1 MVACQADQYPGY
13 MNTII
18 ILTLSFFVIA
28 LVYSSVGFGGG
39 SSYLA
44 LMAVMGV
51 APDVMRP
58 SALLCNI
65 FVVVGGT
72 YIFSK
77 EGHLDFRK
85 SWPFIVA
92 SVPFAFLGG
101 YWKISEHYF
110 FLLLGVTLVL
120 ASVALW
126 IRPSSRATTSTD
138 GSKNL
143 SANVPLAVGVSAGV
157 GFLSGLVSIGGGIF
171 LSPVLHLSKWDTARK
186 ISALAS
192 VFILANSISG
202 LAGQFTRKASIDWMF
217 VLPLLFAVVAG
228 GQIGSRLGARTFNPL
243 YIRRITAVLILVAG
257 LNILKDHFRV

>member
-1 MVACQADQYPGY
+1 METV
-13 MNTII
+13 I
-18 ILTLSFFVIA
+18 ILSISFLLIA

-51 APDVMRP
+51 APETMRP

-65 FVVVGGT
+65 VVVVGGT
-72 YIFSK
+72 YIFGK
-77 EGHLDFRK
+77 AGHLNLRK

-101 YWKISEHYF
+101 YWKISEHNF
-110 FLLLGVTLVL
+110 FLILGSTLVL

-126 IRPSSRATTSTD
+126 IQPNAGEKKLSENLPLNIGLSS
-138 GSKNL
+138 
-143 SANVPLAVGVSAGV
+143 GV

-171 LSPVLHLSKWDTARK
+171 LSPILHLTRWDTARK
-186 ISALAS
+186 ISAMAS

-202 LAGQFTRKASIDWMF
+202 LAGQFARKASIDWEF
-217 VLPLLFAVVAG
+217 ILPLLLAVLIG
-228 GQIGSRLGARTFNPL
+228 GQIGSRLGALKFNPL

-257 LNILKDHFRV
+257 INILKDHL

>member
-1 MVACQADQYPGY
+1 ME
-13 MNTII
+13 I
-18 ILTLSFFVIA
+18 ILVLTISFFLIS

-51 APDVMRP
+51 APQIMRP

-65 FVVVGGT
+65 VVVIGGT
-72 YIFSK
+72 YIFWK
-77 EGHLDFRK
+77 EGHLDLRK

-101 YWKISEHYF
+101 SWKIDEHNF
-110 FLLLGVTLVL
+110 FILLGSTLIL
-120 ASVALW
+120 ASGALW
-126 IRPSSRATTSTD
+126 TQPS
-138 GSKNL
+138 GGPKKL
-143 SANVPLAVGVSAGV
+143 SESLPLNIGLSAGV
-157 GFLSGLVSIGGGIF
+157 GFLSGVVSIGGGIF
-171 LSPVLHLSKWDTARK
+171 LSPILHLSKWDTARK

-202 LAGQFTRKASIDWMF
+202 LAGQLLGNASIDWKF
-217 VLPLLFAVVAG
+217 ILPLLAAVLIG
-228 GQIGSRLGARTFNPL
+228 GQIGSRLGARRFNPL

-257 LNILKDHFRV
+257 LNILKDHL